1 MNEFVRQTKNKLTL
15 KEFEVLN
22 TSNLDYVGNY
32 MGFNIQN
39 EEKKLSIKI
48 VFIEVSR
55 IHFHVLFSI
64 IKVGCNEILS
74 SILARIEENEE
85 GIGVQP
91 MYKTKREAKISC
103 CRPFAARSFNLFG
116 KQMTLCELY

>member
-48 VFIEVSR
+48 VFIEVCGILVVYTFS
-55 IHFHVLFSI
+55 FH
-64 IKVGCNEILS
+64 IKRGC
-74 SILARIEENEE
+74 
-85 GIGVQP
+85 
-91 MYKTKREAKISC
+91 YKMFTPEFKK
-103 CRPFAARSFNLFG
+103 
-116 KQMTLCELY
+116 

>member
-48 VFIEVSR
+48 VFIEVCTFPR
-55 IHFHVLFSI
+55 CVADPLFLGSI
-64 IKVGCNEILS
+64 
-74 SILARIEENEE
+74 
-85 GIGVQP
+85 
-91 MYKTKREAKISC
+91 
-103 CRPFAARSFNLFG
+103 
-116 KQMTLCELY
+116 

>member
-48 VFIEVSR
+48 VFIEVC
-55 IHFHVLFSI
+55 IPYITIEGFGSI
-64 IKVGCNEILS
+64 S
-74 SILARIEENEE
+74 SSKMDFLLCRAIDLD
-85 GIGVQP
+85 Q
-91 MYKTKREAKISC
+91 KIS
-103 CRPFAARSFNLFG
+103 RLIAFR
-116 KQMTLCELY
+116 

>member
-48 VFIEVSR
+48 VFIEVCKILEFSR
-55 IHFHVLFSI
+55 FHCLF
-64 IKVGCNEILS
+64 
-74 SILARIEENEE
+74 
-85 GIGVQP
+85 P
-91 MYKTKREAKISC
+91 
-103 CRPFAARSFNLFG
+103 
-116 KQMTLCELY
+116 